1 MNENNTST
9 YWNVNKKGGKY
20 TIKEVNISKSKFV
33 MNEQAIK
40 EASPAFSTVSRD
52 FMDAMSTFDHSKL
65 SRALK
70 SLETN
75 ISKTKDPKEIEHLG
89 KMSGVLTGL
98 VDKTTG
104 QSTLARRNESVIREK
119 DEEEKKPEEKPKEK
133 PGGVELKQQKD
144 AGAKPEKLAKVP
156 GADKLE
162 PKPKEEPKDTPVSA
176 LKGAEETPE
185 EAPPEAEEPPTE
197 KEKAPGFKILKQRL
211 TSQTI
216 TNASLELNENGGTLN
231 LELAGIKIPARLEW
245 TWSGRVIFYVSNTP
259 YVVQAG

>member
-1 MNENNTST
+1 MNTQQLIKKDLLRRKILEFFKKNPKKSSVIIKMNEASGST
-9 YWNVNKKGGKY
+9 YWNVDKKKGEY
-20 TIKEVNISKSKFV
+20 LIKEVNVSKSKFS
-33 MNEQAIK
+33 MKEAQTIK
-40 EASPAFSTVSRD
+40 EASPAFAKVSHD

-70 SLETN
+70 TLESN

-162 PKPKEEPKDTPVSA
+162 PKPKEEPKDTP
-176 LKGAEETPE
+176 
-185 EAPPEAEEPPTE
+185 
-197 KEKAPGFKILKQRL
+197 
-211 TSQTI
+211 
-216 TNASLELNENGGTLN
+216 
-231 LELAGIKIPARLEW
+231 
-245 TWSGRVIFYVSNTP
+245 
-259 YVVQAG
+259 